1 MLSRV
6 LNSII
11 ALAVIAQSAHASH
24 VRTLDFSAPRQ
35 SQKSIR
41 EGDAIFTP
49 TGSRILL
56 DQQQGIVFTKE
67 AGSVFVAICRHEKGG
82 SQTVLMTRVPRG
94 LYQISI
100 RKLTHP
106 ESFFKFVG
114 ANWQSAANP
123 SDKVSL
129 SVVGTKFTVRAMG
142 DGLRVGVDDG
152 KVLGRSGSA
161 EDNATV
167 GKGMDLM
174 PGQPPRVYQID
185 YVLGVKNLK
194 VRQELG
200 QNIVTGELAAGN
212 LVLGAVMNGDRFT
225 LKTDQSFIEVQ
236 NANGVGRIIWLPVG
250 ARPFL
255 GS

>member
-1 MLSRV
+1 MLSKV
-6 LNSII
+6 LNSMIF
-11 ALAVIAQSAHASH
+11 LAMIAQSANASH
-24 VRTLDFSAPRQ
+24 VRSLDFFSPRQ
-35 SQKSIR
+35 SQKSIQ

-100 RKLTHP
+100 RKFTHP
-106 ESFFKFVG
+106 KSFFKFVG
-114 ANWQSAANP
+114 SNQRAGE
-123 SDKVSL
+123 VSL

-200 QNIVTGELAAGN
+200 QNVVTGELAAGN
-212 LVLGAVMNGDRFT
+212 FVLGAVMNGDRFT

-250 ARPFL
+250 ARPFF